1 MNISRQHL
9 MTVINGLYD
18 LGEHSFAVQHPGDD
32 VGTLFRVQ
40 LDRDNP
46 VATVSFTDT
55 IEVLNERKSE
65 IQIQYGDRPADDLP
79 DTQTVIRAL
88 TSAGV
93 LEFANQQTVEQY
105 IDRHCYPAVE
115 AGEDPIMVGIDTN
128 LFPWEFPHQ
137 MELDHVTGSKNS
149 AGRQPTNGY
158 VLSNGVVDE
167 LHWQYTHFDTDELVD
182 AFGSKFETLADQP
195 AGAKREGRLG
205 IQVYQQLIGSRNVD
219 LIDSDRGDSNI
230 IEGYAEY
237 TASSRKEPLLLSND
251 HGFVDEAHDHSL
263 LAQRLAFK
271 QEVPPRTTVSWF
283 ELVET
288 LYYLTILF
296 GVLKLPKVT
305 LCGVW
310 EGKQDNNWQA
320 EEVNVDCR
328 GSNSNIQTI
337 LARHR
342 RIADQY
348 DAAVQSGDNFGN
360 VDS

>member
-1 MNISRQHL
+1 MNLSRQHL
-9 MTVINGLYD
+9 MTVLNGLYD
-18 LGEHSFAVQHPGDD
+18 LGEHSFDVRHPGDD

-40 LDRDNP
+40 LDRDDP
-46 VATVSFTDT
+46 VATLTVPDT
-55 IEVLNERKSE
+55 IETLNERRSE
-65 IQIQYGDRPADDLP
+65 IRTQYGDRPADDLP

-93 LEFANQQTVEQY
+93 LEFANQQAVDQY
-105 IDRHCYPAVE
+105 IDRHCYPAIE
-115 AGEDPIMVGIDTN
+115 AGEDPVMVGIDTN
-128 LFPWEFPHQ
+128 LFAWEFPQQ
-137 MELDHVTGSKNS
+137 MGLDHITGSANN

-167 LHWQYTHFDTDELVD
+167 LHWQYSHFATDELVE
-182 AFGSKFETLADQP
+182 AFGPEFGALADQP

-219 LIDSDRGDSNI
+219 LIDSDSGDSNI

-237 TASSRKEPLLLSND
+237 TESSRKEPLLLSND
-251 HGFVDEAHDHSL
+251 RGFIEEAHDHSL

-271 QEVPPRTTVSWF
+271 RDLPSQASVTWF

-288 LYYLTILF
+288 LYYLTIIF

-305 LCGVW
+305 LYGVW
-310 EGKQDNNWQA
+310 EGKEDRNWQA
-320 EEVNVDCR
+320 EELNVDCR
-328 GSNSNIQTI
+328 GRSSNIQTI

-342 RIADQY
+342 RVANQY
-348 DAAVQSGDNFGN
+348 DTAVHSGDNPYSSG
-360 VDS
+360 D